1 MAKVFHV
8 RAPKTLTLAKMDEAS
23 IYKLVESEAT
33 KALKQMPQAARPVG
47 VNAVMLSQLGTG
59 GIGGWAEWTRA
70 CCGSRNLIDEYV
82 DPTPEEL
89 AVAGLAARP
98 AATHIESSF
107 TITTPSNLAMHG
119 DAEAKK
125 K

>member
-8 RAPKTLTLAKMDEAS
+8 RAPKTMTLAKMDEAS
-23 IYKLVESEAT
+23 IYKLVEAEAT
-33 KALKQMPQAARPVG
+33 KTLKQMAQAARPVG
-47 VNAVMLSQLGTG
+47 VNAVMVSQVADV
-59 GIGGWAEWTRA
+59 GGWAEWTRA
-70 CCGSRNLIDEYV
+70 CCGSRNLIEEYT

-98 AATHIESSF
+98 AAAHIESSL

-119 DAEAKK
+119 GAAAPKDKG
-125 K
+125 

>member
-8 RAPKTLTLAKMDEAS
+8 RAPKTMTLAKMDEAS
-23 IYKLVESEAT
+23 IYKLVEAEAT

-47 VNAVMLSQLGTG
+47 VNAVMLSQIGAG
-59 GIGGWAEWTRA
+59 GGWAEWTRA

-89 AVAGLAARP
+89 AVAGLATRP
-98 AATHIESSF
+98 AAAHIESQF
-107 TITTPSNLAMHG
+107 TVTTPSNLAMHG
-119 DAEAKK
+119 GAKK
-125 K
+125 KQQS

>member
-8 RAPKTLTLAKMDEAS
+8 RAPKTMSLVKMDEAS
-23 IYKLVESEAT
+23 IYKLVEAEAT

-47 VNAVMLSQLGTG
+47 INAVMLSQLGSG
-59 GIGGWAEWTRA
+59 ADGWAEWTRA
-70 CCGSRNLIDEYV
+70 CCGSRTLIDEYV

-107 TITTPSNLAMHG
+107 TVTTPSNLAMHA
-119 DAEAKK
+119 AETKNK
-125 K
+125 